1 MKGVQMLRIVVLTS
15 LLLLHASAVR
25 AGEYESGFG
34 FGISVP
40 DVWLVLTRSE
50 VARNASAF
58 MDEDGDRFGSVPPEM
73 RRVVFNRVE
82 AGELEIFYRREGS
95 AESFV
100 DNVNIM
106 TQPADLPGS
115 AHQVEGVCRILPA
128 EFSRV
133 FGRPIGMDSCEMREL
148 MGRPALYLQFDGAIP
163 GTTTLQY
170 QLQRRVGETLVL
182 TATAARSNLARL
194 QGEFEEMVAS
204 IRMH

>member
-1 MKGVQMLRIVVLTS
+1 MKGAQMHRIVVLTS
-15 LLLLHASAVR
+15 LLVLLAGAAR

-40 DVWLVLTRSE
+40 EVWLVLTRSE
-50 VARNASAF
+50 VAKNAAAF

-73 RRVVFNRVE
+73 RRVVFDRVE

-95 AESFV
+95 SESFV

-106 TQPADLPGS
+106 TQPADLPAS
-115 AHQVEGVCRILPA
+115 EQQLAGVCRVLPG

-133 FGRPIGMDSCEMREL
+133 FGRPIGIDLCEMREL
-148 MGRPALYLQFDGAIP
+148 IGRPALYLQFDGAIP

-170 QLQRRVGETLVL
+170 QLQRRAGETLVL
-182 TATAARSNLARL
+182 TATAAKPNLARL
-194 QGEFEEMVAS
+194 LGEFEEMVAS

>member
-1 MKGVQMLRIVVLTS
+1 MHRIIVLAA
-15 LLLLHASAVR
+15 LLVLLASTGR
-25 AGEYESGFG
+25 AGEYQSGFG

-40 DVWLVLTRSE
+40 DVWLVLTRGE
-50 VARNASAF
+50 VAKNASAF
-58 MDEDGDRFGSVPPEM
+58 MDEDGDRFGSVPDEM
-73 RRVVFNRVE
+73 RRVVFARVQ

-95 AESFV
+95 SGSFV

-106 TQPADLPGS
+106 TQPADLPVS
-115 AHQVEGVCRILPA
+115 ERQVAGVCRVLPG

-182 TATAARSNLARL
+182 TATAAKPNLARL

-204 IRMH
+204 IRMY